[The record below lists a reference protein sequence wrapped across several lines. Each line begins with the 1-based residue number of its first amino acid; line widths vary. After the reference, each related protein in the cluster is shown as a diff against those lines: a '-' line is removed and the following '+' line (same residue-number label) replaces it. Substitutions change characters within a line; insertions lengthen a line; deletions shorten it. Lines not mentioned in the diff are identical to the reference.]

1 LDTGPQALKG
11 NRMQGR
17 FLRQV
22 INKFMTNSEVAN
34 NARVQ
39 VYMPNGET
47 FDVCGIQLMQNK
59 IIGERESHRL
69 IITVE
74 PTQWHMGKMKKRIG
88 KKIMNCYKTDVFK
101 QSIYSFKLNLNL
113 EEINNFCLDFE
124 KNNKGR
130 VVSNFGGF
138 QSNNLDFNIPIVNK
152 LGNLILGNVNYVSK
166 KYFKVNKLAASN
178 ALTLFGSRLV
188 SSAE

>member
-1 LDTGPQALKG
+1 MAQIL
-11 NRMQGR
+11 MQGR

-22 INKFMTNSEVAN
+22 INKFMVNSEVAN

-74 PTQWHMGKMKKRIG
+74 PTQWHMGKMTKRVG
-88 KKIMNCYKTDVFK
+88 
-101 QSIYSFKLNLNL
+101 QSL
-113 EEINNFCLDFE
+113 
-124 KNNKGR
+124 
-130 VVSNFGGF
+130 
-138 QSNNLDFNIPIVNK
+138 P
-152 LGNLILGNVNYVSK
+152 
-166 KYFKVNKLAASN
+166 
-178 ALTLFGSRLV
+178 
-188 SSAE
+188 